1 MIIQTFNYYEKRS
14 ALPLFNTVS
23 IKYAMLSAAQLTDSE
38 TLHHIYSTII
48 NYRRNNLILR
58 CTRRISSAYV

>member
-23 IKYAMLSAAQLTDSE
+23 IKYAMLSAAQLKDSE
-38 TLHHIYSTII
+38 TLHHSTII